1 MQKKVKALNFN
12 SSDESAIKTFVT
24 SGRNEKADMEKGGRG
39 VCKNLPRPVGRW
51 ELQSGFV
58 SAVNRLFNCSF
69 LRFMIFISS
78 CGFTLRTDYYV
89 VSCVVEGWVPC
100 WADVG
105 CGLSLVPFLMVRLPW
120 VGRSLVLIFYHLA
133 TELLHMCPG
142 SRPRFPRH
150 TQYSSSV
157 RCYIF

>member
-1 MQKKVKALNFN
+1 MSVFFN
-12 SSDESAIKTFVT
+12 ICPL
-24 SGRNEKADMEKGGRG
+24 ADIGPWFCTEIYKMYSWI
-39 VCKNLPRPVGRW
+39 N
-51 ELQSGFV
+51 
-58 SAVNRLFNCSF
+58 F

-78 CGFTLRTDYYV
+78 CGFTLRTDYCV

-100 WADVG
+100 WTEVG
-105 CGLSLVPFLMVRLPW
+105 CSLSLVPFLMVRLPW

-157 RCYIF
+157 RCYIFSKKILCCLLLLTALLFIVLRDFYIIVREDDLCVCVS